1 MDELRWI
8 LLGLGALIIIGV
20 YVHGSWETIRERGWR
35 GGWRKKSRDKDRVE
49 PDALDDDEIIG
60 EVRIT
65 RLDDPELKSEPEPEP
80 EPEPELP
87 LEINLE
93 PEPEPELEFGQQ
105 APKRAVGEHKV
116 IILTVMAPEGVQY
129 AGDALAEVAE
139 SCGLKLTEQGVFRRG
154 IDTNTGTVAA
164 YTMANLLEPGTFDS
178 ARLAEQMTPGVVLIM
193 QLPGPFDGPSTF
205 EQMLATA
212 RTIVERLGGQLLDGR
227 RCNLSAQSIEH
238 IREELLEHR
247 RKSQLVDRRDR

>member
-8 LLGLGALIIIGV
+8 LLGLGALIIVGV
-20 YVHGSWETIRERGWR
+20 YLHGSWDTIREKGWPS
-35 GGWRKKSRDKDRVE
+35 GWRKQSRDKDRLE
-49 PDALDDDEIIG
+49 PETLYDDEIIS
-60 EVRIT
+60 EVRVT
-65 RLDDPELKSEPEPEP
+65 RFD

-87 LEINLE
+87 LEVDLE
-93 PEPEPELEFGQQ
+93 PEPEPEPALDPEPGLDPEIEPAQQ
-105 APKRAVGEHKV
+105 APAQGADEQKV
-116 IILTVMAPEGVQY
+116 IILTLMAPEGVQY

-139 SCGLKLTEQGVFRRG
+139 SCGLKLTTQGVFRRAV
-154 IDTNTGTVAA
+154 DTDAGTVAA
-164 YTMANLLEPGTFDS
+164 YTMANLLEPGTFEPE
-178 ARLAEQMTPGVVLIM
+178 RLTEQMTPGVVLIM

-212 RTIVERLGGQLLDGR
+212 RTVVDRLGGQLLDGR

-247 RKSQLVDRRDR
+247 RKSQLLNRRD